1 MSETNP
7 TLTKWKGRYISD
19 LTRDELLEAVE
30 FLSKL
35 AQHAGAVQGL
45 VGPRIGR
52 VAGRRALYD

>member
-35 AQHAGAVQGL
+35 AQCRDMND
-45 VGPRIGR
+45 PRIGR
-52 VAGRRALYD
+52 VADRRALYD